1 MQGSHILSV
10 LASHVPQ
17 ITTTALARKDLPQS
31 AKGVE
36 AALHIESDSS
46 KWPGYVQSLSP
57 APSAFFSALG
67 TSKAKAGS
75 LEAQRKIDLDLN
87 LDLARAAKQAG
98 TQVYVL
104 ISSAGTGL
112 PVPYSKMK
120 LDLENAVTALG
131 FQHTIIL
138 KPGLLVGKREE
149 SRPAEA
155 MLRFVASSMGNVSNK
170 LVDFWAQE
178 VDVIAKSAVAAAQ
191 RCTMGEREQ
200 GVWKL
205 EQHDIVRLGRTEWK
219 G

>member
-1 MQGSHILSV
+1 MQGSHILKV
-10 LASHVPQ
+10 LTSHTLQ
-17 ITTTALARKDLPQS
+17 ITTTALARKELPQS
-31 AKGVE
+31 AIGIN

-57 APSAFFSALG
+57 VPSAFFSALG

-98 TQVYVL
+98 TQIYVL

-120 LDLENAVTALG
+120 LDLENAVIALG

-155 MLRFVASSMGNVSNK
+155 MARFVASGMGKVNQY
-170 LVDFWAQE
+170 LMDFWAQD
-178 VDVIAKSAVAAAQ
+178 VDVIAKAAVTAAQ

-200 GVWKL
+200 GVWKI
-205 EQHDIVRLGRTEWK
+205 EQADIVRLGRTEWK
-219 G
+219 I